1 MSSSKGKVTSRRGR
15 TYFSDKDKNMF
26 MRILREGEKGRFWK
40 TIAQGSGSVTN
51 QNRHDVWVAV
61 AKHFSEAIGISTDSK
76 QCKDLWSR
84 IKEATKKRHDKQ
96 LSQFKSS
103 CSCKK
108 IGYQTTKIKQ

>member
-26 MRILREGEKGRFWK
+26 MRILREGENGRF
-40 TIAQGSGSVTN
+40 GSGSVTN

-96 LSQFKSS
+96 LSQFKS
-103 CSCKK
+103 
-108 IGYQTTKIKQ
+108 